1 MALNNSTDNQAQ
13 SNSMD
18 RLVLHN
24 LKLMLVEL
32 LDANREYIRAVY
44 FCKNTTQN
52 SNPFHKFYCRYH
64 NIYMSNGVSL
74 HELSIS
80 LSKGQKMSNR
90 QSDDLCSICSDGGQ
104 LLLCDTCPRA
114 FHRGNDIMHS
124 HSLYEMLRVCLLL
137 N

>member
-1 MALNNSTDNQAQ
+1 MN
-13 SNSMD
+13 
-18 RLVLHN
+18 RLVLHS
-24 LKLMLVEL
+24 LKVMLVEL
-32 LDANREYIRAVY
+32 LDANREFILASF
-44 FCKNTTQN
+44 FCKEYNSSSNT
-52 SNPFHKFYCRYH
+52 FYKHYCSYH

-80 LSKGQKMSNR
+80 LLKGQKMSNR

-114 FHRGNDIMHS
+114 FHRGNDVVHS
-124 HSLYEMLRVCLLL
+124 QYEMVPLCFLL